1 MVLDVPTDNSIQ
13 CPEISGPSPRDESGV
28 PTCWERGIVPT
39 ARIQVGTILKKEISG
54 RLLL

>member
-28 PTCWERGIVPT
+28 PTCWDGVLVPT
-39 ARIQVGTILKKEISG
+39 ARIEVGITLKK
-54 RLLL
+54 